1 MQALYNYLE
10 SWGDQGIEEFRMG
23 VEKLSGNTLRLR
35 LSPMGR
41 EVAPSTVLYLI
52 VTRQGI
58 TPLDNRRMY

>member
-23 VEKLSGNTLRLR
+23 VEKLPGNTFRLR

-41 EVAPSTVLYLI
+41 EVTPSTVLYLI
-52 VTRQGI
+52 VTKMGI
-58 TPLDNRRMY
+58 TPLDNRRMF